1 MALRKSRLAKE
12 PEPSG
17 EIKQAATMWLKKRG
31 VELTE
36 IANLV
41 YEIQKGYIPDLETK
55 DCLES
60 VERVLEKREVQYAI
74 LTGLSLDTLA
84 EKGLIEEPL
93 LSTLWRDD
101 GLFGID
107 EILALS
113 VVNVYGS
120 IGLTNF
126 GYLDKLKPGVIGE
139 LNRNKGERVNTFLDD
154 LVAAIAA
161 AAAGRIAHR
170 HRDGT
175 LRQRPC

>member
-1 MALRKSRLAKE
+1 MALRKSRLIKE
-12 PEPSG
+12 PEPSA
-17 EIKQAATMWLKKRG
+17 EIKEAAIGLLKKRG
-31 VELTE
+31 VGLPE
-36 IANLV
+36 IAQLV
-41 YEIQKGYIPDLETK
+41 YEIQKDYIPDLQLE
-55 DCLES
+55 DCLTS
-60 VERVLEKREVQYAI
+60 VERVLEKREVQYAV
-74 LTGLSLDTLA
+74 LTGVALDTLA
-84 EKGLIEEPL
+84 EKGLLDEPL

-126 GYLDKLKPGVIGE
+126 GYLDKLKPGIIGE
-139 LNRNKGERVNTFLDD
+139 LNRRKSERVNTFLDD

-175 LRQRPC
+175 LRQVPC